1 MQLRLYHRY
10 HIYCRMKTWRWI
22 FSSSRL
28 VKILPRSFPPILEH
42 SLASLLSLVFPDEC
56 RLCNSPLRE
65 LTRVPVCPACLA
77 GPQPFAADYFCS
89 TCGTPFAN
97 AFPLDEKGQCG
108 LCRRGLTAFDAAY
121 AYGCYDGALREMVQ
135 LFKYGKVRTLATPL
149 GALAAAAL
157 PRQQRFDVVTPMPM
171 HWRRKWERG
180 FNQAELLAREI
191 ARRTGL
197 RMAPLVRRA
206 KAAPP
211 QAGLSRA
218 ARRTNV
224 AGVFEVRRQ
233 AQVTGLRILLVDD
246 VLTTGATAS
255 ACAEVLKRAGAKYV
269 TVLAL
274 ARADR
279 RPSGG
284 FDAGVPAL
292 TTSDY
297 GSMIDA

>member
-1 MQLRLYHRY
+1 M
-10 HIYCRMKTWRWI
+10 
-22 FSSSRL
+22 SR
-28 VKILPRSFPPILEH
+28 I
-42 SLASLLSLVFPDEC
+42 
-56 RLCNSPLRE
+56 
-65 LTRVPVCPACLA
+65 PVCRECLA
-77 GPQPFAADYFCS
+77 EPQPFAADYFCS

-97 AFPLDEKGQCG
+97 AFPLDENGQCG

-121 AYGCYDGALREMVQ
+121 AYGSYDGALREMVQ
-135 LFKYGKVRTLATPL
+135 LFKYGKVRTLAGPL

-157 PRQQRFDVVTPMPM
+157 PRQRGFDAVTPMPM

-180 FNQAELLAREI
+180 FNQAELLAKEV

-197 RMAPLVRRA
+197 RVAPLVRRG
-206 KAAPP
+206 KSTPP

-224 AGVFEVRRQ
+224 AGAFAVRRR
-233 AQVTGLRILLVDD
+233 ARVEGLRILLVDD

-255 ACAEVLKRAGAKYV
+255 ACAAVLKKAGAKYV
-269 TVLAL
+269 AVLAL

-279 RPSGG
+279 RPAGG
-284 FDAGVPAL
+284 SADVASFS
-292 TTSDY
+292 TSDY